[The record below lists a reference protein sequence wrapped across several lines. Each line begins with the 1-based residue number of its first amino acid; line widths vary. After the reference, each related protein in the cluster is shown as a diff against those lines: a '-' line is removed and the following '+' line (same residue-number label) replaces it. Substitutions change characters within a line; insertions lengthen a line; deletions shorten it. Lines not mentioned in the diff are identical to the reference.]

1 MKIIQVMD
9 ALDYGDAVSG
19 DLLGKDKL
27 LNEMGFQTAIY
38 TKWAHESVAS
48 YRKDIAELSADED
61 DIVLHHFS
69 GKSHVL
75 AEVLSQKCKKVL
87 IYHNITPPE
96 YVNTEHEKKLT
107 SVGLEQLKM
116 EHKQYDC
123 FAADSEFNKNDLIKL
138 GARKKISVLPVYINF
153 ENLSHYKAKKRVRL
167 QSDCVTFLFVGRI
180 AANKRH
186 KDVID
191 IFNYYHT
198 NINRNS
204 RLFLVGS
211 YQYAG
216 EYFHELKEYVAS
228 LGLKKHISF
237 EGKVS
242 DGMVCGFYAA
252 ADIFICMSEH
262 EGFCA
267 PLLES
272 MYMQI
277 PTMAYDA
284 GAVSS
289 TMGNAG
295 VLARHKD
302 YERLAKLCHVILSN
316 EPVRD
321 GIISAQNKWVA
332 TFSKENIKKRLR
344 ELIKEWEN
352 A

>member
-38 TKWAHESVAS
+38 TKYAHESMES
-48 YRKDIAELSADED
+48 YRRDISELSADED
-61 DIVLHHFS
+61 DILLYHYCGDSCVLTKIF
-69 GKSHVL
+69 
-75 AEVLSQKCKKVL
+75 SQKCKKVL

-96 YVNTEHEKKLT
+96 YFNTEYEKKLT
-107 SVGLEQLKM
+107 SSGLEQLKIK
-116 EHKQYDC
+116 HGQYDY

-138 GARKKISVLPVYINF
+138 GVRKEISVLPLYINF
-153 ENLSHYKAKKRVRL
+153 DNLSHYKAEKKARL
-167 QSDCVTFLFVGRI
+167 RNERVTFLFVGRI
-180 AANKRH
+180 AANKKH
-186 KDVID
+186 KDVIN

-198 NINRNS
+198 NINKNS
-204 RLFLVGS
+204 RLFLVGN

-216 EYFHELKEYVAS
+216 EYFHELTNYVAS
-228 LGLKKHISF
+228 LGLKEYISF

-272 MYMQI
+272 MYMQL
-277 PTMAYDA
+277 PTIAYDA
-284 GAVSS
+284 GAISS
-289 TMGNAG
+289 TMGSAG
-295 VLARHKD
+295 VLVKHKD
-302 YERLAKLCHVILSN
+302 YEQLAKLCHVILSN
-316 EPVRD
+316 ESVRD
-321 GIISAQNKWVA
+321 SIISAQNKWIT
-332 TFSKENIKKRLR
+332 TFSKENIKERLK

>member
-9 ALDYGDAVSG
+9 ALDYGDAVNG

-38 TKWAHESVAS
+38 TKWAHESVVS
-48 YRKDIAELSADED
+48 YRKDIAELSAGED

-69 GKSHVL
+69 GESHVL
-75 AEVLSQKCKKVL
+75 TEVLSQKCKKVL

-96 YVNTEHEKKLT
+96 YFNTEHEKKLT
-107 SVGLEQLKM
+107 SGGLEQLKM
-116 EHKQYDC
+116 KHKQYDC

-138 GARKKISVLPVYINF
+138 GVGKEISVLPIYINF
-153 ENLSHYKAKKRVRL
+153 DNLSHYKAKKKVRL

-186 KDVID
+186 KDVVD

-198 NINRNS
+198 NINKKS
-204 RLFLVGS
+204 RLFFVGN

-216 EYFHELKEYVAS
+216 EYFNELKDYVSS

-242 DGMVCGFYAA
+242 DGMVYSFYAA

-272 MYMQI
+272 MYMQL
-277 PTMAYDA
+277 PTIAYDA

-295 VLARHKD
+295 VLVKHKN

-316 EPVRD
+316 EPVRNSV
-321 GIISAQNKWVA
+321 ISEQNKWIT
-332 TFSKENIKKRLR
+332 TFLKENIKERLKK
-344 ELIKEWEN
+344 LIKKWEN